1 MNTLISIIIPSYNCS
16 AVLEKAVNSIIKYMN
31 DISEIEILI
40 VENGSTD
47 NTTQVAECLKK
58 QYSCIKVLHSSKG
71 VSNARNKGIE
81 EASGTWIVFL
91 DADDE
96 FTKDGMNILLKD
108 AKSEKADIC
117 FYGHMN
123 GNEARVLCSN
133 SNERVYK
140 ENCLDECKVMML
152 SNPTWYFS
160 VWAKLIRRT
169 LIVDNKIEFN
179 SNLRLAEDGDFL
191 LQCLTKARCV
201 VLKKEIIYHYIVSGA
216 STMRSFDGNKIK
228 DYIIAMNVSMK
239 VVKNASIEVKEAFS
253 IYILM
258 HLNIAMVRENYS
270 FNNPSSFFEKYKK
283 MCEVIKEPTFEQAIQ
298 KTKINQ
304 CFSPRMLPI
313 LCFKLHFNLG
323 ASMIYCIRAL
333 QNHLKER

>member
-1 MNTLISIIIPSYNCS
+1 MNVLISIIIPAYNC
-16 AVLEKAVNSIIKYMN
+16 ADVLEKAVNSVIKN
-31 DISEIEILI
+31 ISNSNENEIEILI

-47 NTTQVAECLKK
+47 NTTEIAERLEI
-58 QYSCIKVLHSSKG
+58 QYPYIRVLHSSKG
-71 VSNARNKGIE
+71 VSNARNKGIQ

-96 FTKDGMNILLKD
+96 FSGDGIDILLKD
-108 AKSEKADIC
+108 AQNEQADIC

-123 GNEARVLCSN
+123 GKEARLICN
-133 SNERVYK
+133 NEQVYK
-140 ENCLDECKVMML
+140 GTHLDKCKIMML
-152 SNPTWYFS
+152 SNPTWYFT

-169 LIVDNKIEFN
+169 LIVDNGITFN

-191 LQCLTKARCV
+191 LQCLTKSRCV
-201 VLKKEIIYHYIVSGA
+201 VLKKEIIYHYIVSGT

-228 DYIIAMNVSMK
+228 DYIIAMNESIK

-283 MCEVIKEPTFEQAIQ
+283 MCKVIKEPTFEHAIQ

-313 LCFKLHFNLG
+313 LCFKLHFNFG